1 MEKWI
6 FSLKL
11 RNSAGVLSALTAL
24 FADRGVSIES
34 LSAQGGGAAGAA
46 QGTAVLTFAASEA
59 RKSHLARLLER
70 LASVQEVTE
79 YRYDDAGH
87 ARKSTLARV
96 TMPAED
102 LKARLPAAILCDVVS
117 EAEDQ
122 TLALLLG
129 PPPALDSLLAEL
141 AAEDAISE
149 MDSTV
154 IVV

>member
-1 MEKWI
+1 LDKWI

-11 RNSAGVLSALTAL
+11 RNSAGVLAALTAL

-34 LSAQGGGAAGAA
+34 LSAQGGGAA
-46 QGTAVLTFAASEA
+46 QGTAVLTFAASLS
-59 RKSHLARLLER
+59 RKNHLARLLAR

-79 YRYDDAGH
+79 YRYEDAGH

-96 TMPAED
+96 TVSAAD
-102 LKARLPAAILCDVVS
+102 LKARLPAGILCDVVS
-117 EAEDQ
+117 EAGGQ

-129 PPPALDSLLAEL
+129 PPPALDALLAEFG
-141 AAEDAISE
+141 AEDAVLE

>member
-1 MEKWI
+1 MDKWI

-11 RNSAGVLSALTAL
+11 RNSAGVLSSLTAL

-34 LSAQGGGAAGAA
+34 LTAHAGGGTTAPN
-46 QGTAVLTFAASEA
+46 GTAILTFTASAA
-59 RKSHLARLLER
+59 RKGHLARLLGR
-70 LASVQEVTE
+70 LASVQELTE

-87 ARKSTLARV
+87 ARKSALARV
-96 TMPAED
+96 TLSAEA
-102 LKARLPAAILCDVVS
+102 LRSCLPTDILCDIVTTS
-117 EAEDQ
+117 QEQ

-129 PPPALDSLLAEL
+129 PPPALDALLAEL
-141 AAEDAISE
+141 DAQGVIQE